1 MYKFKSMLNFGEI
14 MRFDNEFKSD
24 ILFTAG
30 ADLPPVSIFLP
41 GIIKKFTSKNSGG
54 FIKLEPRNLVG
65 RKHKIISKTVFD
77 EDLEK
82 LDKTSEYKNYGIVA
96 VCIAIP
102 ISVIVAIYLIIK
114 CFFVTIAS
122 GNSFL
127 HVLLRT
133 RLDAI
138 LIGDC
143 ICGTA
148 LRFDNPT
155 GKLDI
160 NIELLK
166 KIRQSLYQY
175 YSVSFFLRFSGFLKN
190 GSAKYFYIPELTYW
204 DEIKRRLL
212 LSKGYVELRLDY
224 GTGKFSPLTKP
235 LYGFEIAIEEFNT
248 SAICEYNRK
257 KSEEY
262 LNDFIFRRKI
272 YSALADCDVKKDIK
286 LTGTLVE
293 FLRQKPQV
301 KVAVIFLHQISDAA
315 YIFGIDC
322 FIDLNDWLFKSIN
335 YLKLCGIEIII
346 KIHPAYFSKK
356 LTYPIDLIYSKHL
369 EEVFKINFSLME
381 IDQLHISSFP
391 GVMFAHHQVPAHEL
405 SRCFPGYL
413 CITHHGTV
421 ATEAAYLGH
430 TTLVSKASLYKD
442 HHKFVCIYSSL
453 DQYLEFIK
461 SWAEGGLIRDD
472 SANDSLF
479 RYIHDRNHHLT
490 MNSKIDLLRKS
501 LGPGLDLDD
510 DLLKY
515 LAGINRES
523 HEYLIIN
530 NYLYENI

>member
-1 MYKFKSMLNFGEI
+1 
-14 MRFDNEFKSD
+14 MRFDNEVKSD

-54 FIKLEPRNLVG
+54 FVKLEPRNLVG
-65 RKHKIISKTVFD
+65 RKHKILSKSVFD

-82 LDKTSEYKNYGIVA
+82 LDKTSEYKNYGVWA
-96 VCIAIP
+96 VFIAMP
-102 ISVIVAIYLIIK
+102 VSVIVACYLIIK
-114 CFFVTIAS
+114 CCFAMMAS
-122 GNSFL
+122 GKSFL
-127 HVLLRT
+127 YVLLRT
-133 RLDAI
+133 RLDTI

-166 KIRQSLYQY
+166 KIRQSLFQF
-175 YSVSFFLRFSGFLKN
+175 YSVSFFLLFSGLEKN
-190 GSAKYFYIPELTYW
+190 RCAKYFYIPELTYW

-235 LYGFEIAIEEFNT
+235 LFGFEIAIEEFNT
-248 SAICEYNRK
+248 SAICEYSRE
-257 KSEEY
+257 KSEQY

-286 LTGTLVE
+286 MSGTLVE
-293 FLRQKPQV
+293 FLRQKPDV

-315 YIFGIDC
+315 YIFGVDC

-356 LTYPIDLIYSKHL
+356 LTYPIDLIYSKYL
-369 EEVFKINFSLME
+369 EEVFKVNFSLME
-381 IDQLHISSFP
+381 VDQLHKSSFP

-405 SRCFPGYL
+405 SRCFPDYL

-430 TTLVSKASLYKD
+430 ATIVSKASLYKE

-453 DQYLEFIK
+453 DQYLELIK
-461 SWAEGGLIRDD
+461 SWADGEGGQDD
-472 SANDSLF
+472 STIDSLLK
-479 RYIHDRNHHLT
+479 YTHDRNHHLT
-490 MNSKIDLLRKS
+490 MERKIDVMIKS
-501 LGPGLDLDD
+501 IGPTLGVDD
-510 DLLKY
+510 DFLRY
-515 LAGINRES
+515 LAGIKRES
-523 HEYLIIN
+523 HEYFRIIN
-530 NYLYENI
+530 YIDENI